1 MDNMPL
7 VSVIMP
13 VYNAQDYLKQ
23 SLNSVLNQTLKDI
36 EVICVDDGSTDSSME
51 ILQETQASD
60 HRVKAI
66 QQENRGGG
74 AARNRGLAEA
84 RGKYVIFLDSD
95 DYFESM
101 LLESCVLQADLKD
114 ADIVFFDYVQFDKD
128 GKETKRQGGHVN
140 WLKKS
145 PDSFCYQ
152 DIPDLI
158 MSLVTPVPW
167 NKLYRASF
175 LRDYGFQ
182 FDEITSTND
191 VTFASLSVAAASVI
205 SYLPKTLVHYR
216 IGHSNTISSTKT
228 KNLQNIV
235 FAVTST
241 YRQAMQFQ
249 HAEEIR
255 HSIQRFAIE
264 KYIFALRTYVVDF
277 ESDTA
282 RAFYSTIHETFNQ
295 RFFDDVSALTLRDET
310 LYKYFAI
317 IRKHEYNRLN
327 ELRKKRIIAS
337 FTTYPARIECI
348 SKGIETILLQTRLPD
363 EIVLYLAEEQFPRR
377 EADLTES
384 LLKLS
389 YDGKLRIRWCPED
402 LRSHK
407 KYYYAMQEYPNDLIV
422 TLDDDLLYGRNMLKN
437 LWESFMLYPEAVSTI
452 RTHLVT
458 YADDYSSVR
467 PYKEWI
473 YETDGLLQ
481 IPSMQLMATTG
492 AGTLHPAYLFPKE
505 TFFKDVFQS
514 ICFHADDLWLKSI
527 ETLNNI
533 PVVCCQVNETLR
545 YIPGSQT
552 ETLYQTNVTEGQNDV
567 QFEAV
572 RRWAD
577 QYYGEENVL
586 LKRMLCSE
594 YAKTLPFSEE
604 MIGFYRTA
612 LVNAKK
618 RERMIREQGNRE
630 RERIKNESNRLN
642 VQLQNENKRLNA
654 QLESDV
660 KRLKDQ
666 LQAENKLLKAELQT
680 ENEHLRAQLQS
691 LQNGWSYRIG
701 RKITCIPRKIRGGIR
716 CLKQNGLAYTF
727 THTCEKIKSKL

>member
-1 MDNMPL
+1 MPL

-13 VYNAQDYLKQ
+13 VYNSQEYLTQ
-23 SLNSVLNQTLKDI
+23 SLNSVLNQTLKSI

-51 ILQETQASD
+51 ILQEVQAND
-60 HRVKAI
+60 HRIKII
-66 QQENRGGG
+66 QQENCGGG

-95 DYFESM
+95 DYFENT
-101 LLESCVLQADLKD
+101 LLECSVLQADMKN
-114 ADIVFFDYVQFDKD
+114 ADVVFFDYVQFDKD
-128 GKETKRQGGHVN
+128 GKEIKKQGGHVN

-167 NKLYRASF
+167 NKLYRTSF
-175 LRDYGFQ
+175 LREYRFQ

-191 VTFASLSVAAASVI
+191 VTFASLSVAAARVI

-235 FAVTST
+235 YAVTST
-241 YRQAMQFQ
+241 YRQAMQLR
-249 HAEEIR
+249 HADEIR
-255 HSIQRFAIE
+255 HSIQRFVIE
-264 KYIFALRTYVVDF
+264 KYVFALRTYVIDF
-277 ESDTA
+277 ESETA
-282 RAFYSTIHETFNQ
+282 KSLYSTIHETFNQ
-295 RFFDDVSALTLRDET
+295 RFFDDVSALTLRDEA
-310 LYKYFAI
+310 LYRYFAI
-317 IRKHEYNRLN
+317 IRKHEYNRIN

-337 FTTYPARIECI
+337 FTTYPARIEYI

-377 EADLTES
+377 ETDLTEN

-389 YDGKLRIRWCPED
+389 YNGKLKIRWCSED

-458 YADDYSSVR
+458 YDDSSIR

-473 YETDGLLQ
+473 YETDGLLHT
-481 IPSMQLMATTG
+481 PSMQLMATTG

-552 ETLYQTNVTEGQNDV
+552 ETLYRTNVTEGQNDV

-572 RRWAD
+572 QRWAD
-577 QYYGEENVL
+577 RYYGEENVL
-586 LKRMLCSE
+586 LKRMLCSK

-604 MIGFYRTA
+604 MIAFYRTA
-612 LVNAKK
+612 LINAKK
-618 RERMIREQGNRE
+618 RECMVRDQGNRE
-630 RERIKNESNRLN
+630 RERIKNESNRFN
-642 VQLQNENKRLNA
+642 VQLQNENKWLKA
-654 QLESDV
+654 QLQNED
-660 KRLKDQ
+660 KRLKGG
-666 LQAENKLLKAELQT
+666 NSSGMLLGANLQT
-680 ENEHLRAQLQS
+680 ENAHLKSQLQWI
-691 LQNGWSYRIG
+691 QNGWSYRIG
-701 RKITCIPRKIRGGIR
+701 RKITYIPRKVRGGIH
-716 CLKQNGLAYTF
+716 CFKQNGLAYTLA
-727 THTCEKIKSKL
+727 HVCEKIKNKL